1 MTSCAGPC
9 ISTDTAC
16 SSSLV
21 ATHLAHKGLLLEE
34 CNAAVAAGSNVMLL
48 AGTTAAICQLQ
59 VTSHTVGMCL
69 LATLQGLLP
78 AAGQFLSGCG
88 A

>member
-1 MTSCAGPC
+1 
-9 ISTDTAC
+9 
-16 SSSLV
+16 V

-59 VTSHTVGMCL
+59 VCNCIGWRGSKHAPDGAFSLVGV
-69 LATLQGLLP
+69 
-78 AAGQFLSGCG
+78 
-88 A
+88 